1 MAFFN
6 KEILERIDKP
16 TVVRRAT
23 RRRAM
28 AAARAAATAFLARVA
43 GPRASNARR
52 SIRNAAWSRR
62 SSVSAAVGD
71 DDSASPVRLDHAD
84 DVLGE
89 ERTGEGVVTRRHTLG
104 KSLTFIDVTCQGV
117 GPGEPSGS
125 GGDEGD
131 PSDSSSHFVFIKAF
145 GNIGKAV
152 RIGATIRFTGRELTP
167 IRPRERDS
175 IALRPGSYSISVP
188 PNGVSLLKATP
199 ASQIANARPW
209 DPAAKRVDDTTVPRG
224 GGPISVDATGR
235 APVAQ
240 LCKSLVAVGRCGDPN
255 CVRRHDISDT
265 ELREVRNAR
274 EESRARSAAAVA
286 REFDPDDPHA
296 HETKASKQDSD
307 RIFADWIVRTFG
319 LVGAGDAE
327 VAATKAAAGD
337 LGRTRRDGDVNARG
351 GDEEDRDVDG
361 GDGDVYGG
369 EGTSSAS
376 TSIQPRRHRVA
387 DIAGGGGVLSFELHV
402 RHGLGATLCDP
413 AAVSVSARQMNT
425 WKNLRKKASRAGVGS
440 PEYRAWQ
447 RAESWVNVARAEE
460 TRRRREHVRR
470 VLRYADDDAGMDVD
484 AVSSDEV
491 TSTRVASGASGDD
504 DAIFEHFAAEF
515 WGDTAG
521 PVGSAVGG
529 CDVLVGMHPDQ
540 ATEPIVDAAIE
551 LGKPFAVV
559 PCCVFPELFPERR
572 TKDGD
577 SVRTY
582 VQFLDYLVAKHPDIK
597 LAYLPFKGR
606 NRVVY
611 RL

>member
-1 MAFFN
+1 
-6 KEILERIDKP
+6 
-16 TVVRRAT
+16 
-23 RRRAM
+23 M

-71 DDSASPVRLDHAD
+71 GDSAPPVRLDHAD

-117 GPGEPSGS
+117 GPGERSGLGERSRS

-145 GNIGKAV
+145 GKVGKAV
-152 RIGATIRFTGRELTP
+152 RIGATIRFTGRTLTP

-209 DPAAKRVDDTTVPRG
+209 DPMGTTGPRG

-265 ELREVRNAR
+265 ELCEVRNAR

-337 LGRTRRDGDVNARG
+337 LGRKRRDGDVNARG
-351 GDEEDRDVDG
+351 GDEGDGDVHG
-361 GDGDVYGG
+361 GDGDV
-369 EGTSSAS
+369 SAS
-376 TSIQPRRHRVA
+376 TSIQSRRHRVA

-484 AVSSDEV
+484 AVSSDGLDMDDVSSDEV

-515 WGDTAG
+515 WGDTSG
-521 PVGSAVGG
+521 PIGSAVGG

-582 VQFLDYLVAKHPDIK
+582 VQFIDYLVAKHPDIR

>member
-117 GPGEPSGS
+117 GPGERSGS
-125 GGDEGD
+125 GSDEGD

-351 GDEEDRDVDG
+351 GDGGGGNVHG
-361 GDGDVYGG
+361 GDG
-369 EGTSSAS
+369 TSSVS
-376 TSIQPRRHRVA
+376 TSMQSRRHRVA

-515 WGDTAG
+515 WGDTDG